1 MQMNA
6 LIARTNKAITMNYKS
21 KKNPMMTE
29 VEAKEQ
35 KLGKI
40 KSSIMVE
47 ILQETG
53 RISMKNLGIK
63 QL

>member
-1 MQMNA
+1 
-6 LIARTNKAITMNYKS
+6 
-21 KKNPMMTE
+21 MMTE